1 MSSMSTRTLVAAAA
15 TGVFAAAAGATI
27 AGGQSRQGPPSG
39 TLSFQ
44 YRISQAPSLSGVN
57 PAVPRNKKRPKVA
70 DMMAANADVLS
81 TTGARIGRAHDFGV
95 TTFEGARKYK
105 GNSVSISN
113 TFVNLRN
120 GDTLFMHCARQDSP
134 TNNLCAVV
142 GGTGRYAG
150 ARGSAVEDLAHA
162 VQNKKQKT
170 IVFTVTVT
178 FVT

>member
-1 MSSMSTRTLVAAAA
+1 MSTRTLVAAAA
-15 TGVFAAAAGATI
+15 TISAAAAGATI
-27 AGGQSRQGPPSG
+27 AGGQGSQGPPSG

-44 YRISQAPSLSGVN
+44 YRIRQVPTLAGIN
-57 PAVPRNKKRPKVA
+57 PAVPRDKKRPKVA
-70 DMMAANADVLS
+70 DVMAANADVLS

-162 VQNKKQKT
+162 VQNKRQKT
-170 IVFTVTVT
+170 LVFTVTVN